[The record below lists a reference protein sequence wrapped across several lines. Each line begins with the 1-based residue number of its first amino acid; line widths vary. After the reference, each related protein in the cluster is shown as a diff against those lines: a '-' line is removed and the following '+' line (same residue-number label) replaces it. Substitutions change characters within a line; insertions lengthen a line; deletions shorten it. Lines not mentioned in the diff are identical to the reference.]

1 MKPGAQRK
9 LPAVILISGRGS
21 NLRAIIEAAR
31 GGLPIEIRAV
41 ISNRPDAP
49 GLAHA
54 RDSGLPTEV
63 LSHTQFSDRTAYD
76 QALQKLIDG
85 YAPELVLL
93 AGFMRVLTP
102 EFVAHYRG
110 RMLNIHPSLLPAF
123 PGLHTAQRAL
133 EAGAREHG
141 ASVHFVTEQVD
152 GGPVVLQAKVPV
164 MPGDTPEILNARALE
179 QEHRIYPQAI
189 RWFAEGRL
197 KLVVN
202 KDGTYATL
210 DGQRL
215 KP

>member
-102 EFVAHYRG
+102 RFVAHYRG

-133 EAGAREHG
+133 EAGTREHG

-164 MPGDTPEILNARALE
+164 MPGDTPETLNARVLE